1 MRDILKNNLTGLE
14 PGKKTLM
21 EQMKIALS
29 ILIFLTI
36 LLCLQITKTRFY
48 RYPFPSRTLRNNGL

>member
-29 ILIFLTI
+29 I
-36 LLCLQITKTRFY
+36 
-48 RYPFPSRTLRNNGL
+48 